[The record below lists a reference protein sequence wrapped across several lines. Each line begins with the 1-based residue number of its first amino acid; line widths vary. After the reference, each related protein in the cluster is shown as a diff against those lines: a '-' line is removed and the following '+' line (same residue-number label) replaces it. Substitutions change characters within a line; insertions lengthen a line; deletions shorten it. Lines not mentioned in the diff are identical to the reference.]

1 MSAPKNNKKDSTV
14 KTAAKQIFLLG
25 LPYLMGFLGILCLS
39 VCLAVIVR
47 DKIES
52 SPFMALFKAP
62 ELTDTGDRDMSQ
74 IVLPEG
80 QLSLENF
87 PKLGWGDRFA
97 TMSIDELPDASIND
111 APVYVGDDNA
121 ILKKG
126 VGKYY
131 GSDFCGE
138 GGKIV
143 LSAHCNKAF
152 YCLEDVQLGY
162 TVRMHTIYGEYA
174 YKVSDIFL
182 FNMDD
187 NHVIL
192 DKTDSEQLLLYTCY
206 PRGLGFRRQRLAV
219 VCKKVSGA
227 DFR

>member
-1 MSAPKNNKKDSTV
+1 MSAGSAENRKSFE
-14 KTAAKQIFLLG
+14 TAGKQIFLLA
-25 LPYLMGFLGILCLS
+25 LPYLMAFLGILCFS
-39 VCLAVIVR
+39 VCLAAIVR
-47 DKIES
+47 DKLEDS
-52 SPFMALFKAP
+52 YLMALFNAP
-62 ELTDTGDRDMSQ
+62 ELSDTAPVTDSTP
-74 IVLPEG
+74 VLPEG

-87 PKLGWGDRFA
+87 PKLQWGDRFA
-97 TMSIDELPDASIND
+97 TLSVDELPDATIND
-111 APVYVGDDNA
+111 APVYVGDDTD

-152 YCLEDVQLGY
+152 YCLEDIQLGY
-162 TVRMHTIYGEYA
+162 TVRMHTVYGEYV
-174 YKVSDIFL
+174 YRVSDIFL

-187 NHVIL
+187 DHVIL
-192 DKTDSEQLLLYTCY
+192 DKSDREQLLLYTCY

-219 VCKKVSGA
+219 VCEKTAGA
-227 DFR
+227 DFK

>member
-1 MSAPKNNKKDSTV
+1 MSARSQNKKDS

-25 LPYLMGFLGILCLS
+25 LPYLMAFLGILCLS
-39 VCLAVIVR
+39 VCLSVIIR
-47 DKIES
+47 EKLENS
-52 SPFMALFKAP
+52 FLMALFNAP
-62 ELTDTGDRDMSQ
+62 ELSDTDTEKKTP
-74 IVLPEG
+74 IVIPDG
-80 QLSLENF
+80 QLSLDNF
-87 PKLGWGDRFA
+87 PKLAWGDQFA
-97 TMSIDELPDASIND
+97 TLSVDELPDATING
-111 APVYVGDDNA
+111 APVFVGDDNG

-152 YCLEDVQLGY
+152 YCLEDMQPGY
-162 TVRMHTIYGEYA
+162 TVRMHTVYGEYA

-182 FNMDD
+182 FNIDD
-187 NHVIL
+187 NHVVL

-227 DFR
+227 DFK